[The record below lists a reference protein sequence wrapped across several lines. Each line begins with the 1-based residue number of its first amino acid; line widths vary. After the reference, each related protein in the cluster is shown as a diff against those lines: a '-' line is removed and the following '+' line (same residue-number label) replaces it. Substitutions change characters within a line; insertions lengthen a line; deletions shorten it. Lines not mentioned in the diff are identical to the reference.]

1 MEFMHDLQIVFV
13 IEFVARQNAE
23 LVAGPE
29 QGDRNHQGA
38 GKLEGVVLR
47 KGKIGVHLRLHLWS
61 GPFPLDGYRQCPEPV
76 AITAKAKPKRP
87 QLA

>member
-1 MEFMHDLQIVFV
+1 MHDLQIVFL

-29 QGDRNHQGA
+29 QRDWNHQDA
-38 GKLEGVVLR
+38 GKLESVVLR
-47 KGKIGVHLRLHLWS
+47 KRKIGVHLRLHLWS
-61 GPFPLDGYRQCPEPV
+61 GPFPLDGYRQCLEPV
-76 AITAKAKPKRP
+76 AITAEAKPKRP